1 MIRAQQALHQILLIG
16 IDEEPQ
22 EILVLKARTII
33 EKFKADISASHRGDS
48 CADDKRFHIASEVTK
63 LRDAVDLEIDRRVD
77 EDLVDSV
84 CDLLEHL
91 SCYLHAD
98 IGDRE
103 LTKVDATVVGSTTSA
118 GVEPPHI

>member
-22 EILVLKARTII
+22 EVLLLKARILV
-33 EKFKADISASHRGDS
+33 EKFKADLSAAHQGV
-48 CADDKRFHIASEVTK
+48 ASTDFNRLLVSRELAK

-77 EDLVDSV
+77 EDLADTV

-91 SCYLHAD
+91 SGFLHAE
-98 IGDRE
+98 I
-103 LTKVDATVVGSTTSA
+103 VD
-118 GVEPPHI
+118 PPESIRRN